1 MLVYLGAPTEV
12 SVVRARHQSVL
23 LSRTQPMHEYP
34 EFLIYSE
41 AVELG
46 SSATCHHNCMP
57 GATPDQPD
65 QAQVHGMVS
74 ADRDQEDL

>member
-1 MLVYLGAPTEV
+1 
-12 SVVRARHQSVL
+12 
-23 LSRTQPMHEYP
+23 MHEYP
-34 EFLIYSE
+34 ELLIYTE

-46 SSATCHHNCMP
+46 SSATCHHNCML

-65 QAQVHGMVS
+65 QVQVHGVVS